1 MPGESP
7 LSMMQPRRQRPRRY
21 PDAAAPPRRR
31 RLWPVVLPVC
41 VVIVLAAV
49 WCGLWYY
56 AAGIADRTMSGWM
69 AREAAA
75 GGMSHQHETG
85 LRISLTND
93 GDKVAEIVVDLADV
107 VDIAT
112 PSRQALPSNIGHEG
126 RHICLRQRGTKHRQI
141 QTRAA

>member
-7 LSMMQPRRQRPRRY
+7 LNMMQRQRPRRY
-21 PDAAAPPRRR
+21 PAAPRRR

-56 AAGIADRTMSGWM
+56 AAGIADRTMSGWI

-75 GGMSHQHETG
+75 GRVYTCGSQTISG
-85 LRISLTND
+85 FPFRIEADCTTAGATISSTQPPFAVSAKD
-93 GDKVAEIVVDLADV
+93 VSVAAQV
-107 VDIAT
+107 
-112 PSRQALPSNIGHEG
+112 
-126 RHICLRQRGTKHRQI
+126 
-141 QTRAA
+141 

>member
-7 LSMMQPRRQRPRRY
+7 LNIMQRQRPRRR
-21 PDAAAPPRRR
+21 PGAGAAAPPRH

-41 VVIVLAAV
+41 VVIALAAV

-75 GGMSHQHETG
+75 GRAYSCASQTLTG
-85 LRISLTND
+85 FPFR
-93 GDKVAEIVVDLADV
+93 
-107 VDIAT
+107 
-112 PSRQALPSNIGHEG
+112 
-126 RHICLRQRGTKHRQI
+126 I
-141 QTRAA
+141 QTGCTTAGAT